1 MLGVIGGSGIY
12 DLDRVENPREMHVRT
27 PYGDPS
33 GPVLMGTMGP
43 TEVAF
48 LPRHG
53 RAHQFSPSD
62 LPYQANIYA
71 LKSLGVTHVL
81 SVSAVG
87 SLRETLPP
95 RTRVLPDQII
105 DRTVA
110 RPRSFFGEGVV
121 AHVGIADPFCHL
133 FRQHVATA
141 AATVNAPVELDGTYV
156 CIEGPQFSTRAESQL
171 YRSWD
176 GAVIGMTAMP
186 EARLAREAECC
197 FAMLALVTDFD
208 VWHEAE
214 DDVTVDMVIENLRAN
229 AAAAAVIVAA
239 VAERGLP
246 AGTCACHTALD
257 SAVITRPDAITAEQR
272 ERLGVIGRR
281 VLN

>member
-33 GPVLMGTMGP
+33 GPVLVGTMGR

-246 AGTCACHTALD
+246 AGACACHTALNA
-257 SAVITRPDAITAEQR
+257 AVITRPDAISAEQR

>member
-257 SAVITRPDAITAEQR
+257 SAGITRPDAITAEQR